1 LNSRLLAIGSIV
13 LALISLPAAADQTEE
28 LARLREE
35 AAELRHS
42 LNRLDA
48 RIEAFESQSQNPA
61 LSKNVEPSQPPLAPS
76 APPAAFASLQPIVSL
91 KQNWSQVERG
101 IPEQKVQTLLGPP
114 EKVMR
119 IDGSTVWLY
128 TYPGIGRGSV
138 FFRDDGKVS
147 SAQSPSFGWGW

>member
-1 LNSRLLAIGSIV
+1 MNSRLLAAGAIV

-48 RIEAFESQSQNPA
+48 RIEALENQSRNPA
-61 LSKNVEPSQPPLAPS
+61 LSRNVEPPQPAPVPPAPLA
-76 APPAAFASLQPIVSL
+76 APASLQPIVSL

-101 IPEQKVQTLLGPP
+101 ISQQTVQSLLGPP
-114 EKVMR
+114 ERVLR
-119 IDGSTVWLY
+119 IDGNTAWYY

-138 FFRDDGKVS
+138 FFSDDGKVS

>member
-48 RIEAFESQSQNPA
+48 RIDALENQSRNPA
-61 LSKNVEPSQPPLAPS
+61 LSGKVEPSQPAPMPPAPLA
-76 APPAAFASLQPIVSL
+76 APASLQPIVSL

-101 IPEQKVQTLLGPP
+101 IPQQTVQSLLGQP
-114 EKVMR
+114 ERVLR
-119 IDGSTVWLY
+119 IDGNTVWYY

-138 FFRDDGKVS
+138 FFSDDGKVS

>member
-1 LNSRLLAIGSIV
+1 
-13 LALISLPAAADQTEE
+13 
-28 LARLREE
+28 LRQ
-35 AAELRHS
+35 S

-48 RIEAFESQSQNPA
+48 RIQAFESQGQNPA
-61 LSKNVEPSQPPLAPS
+61 LSKNVEPSQPPLAPP
-76 APPAAFASLQPIVSL
+76 APLAAPAGVQPIVSL

-101 IPEQKVQTLLGPP
+101 IPQQKVQSLLGQP

-119 IDGSTVWLY
+119 IDGNTVWLY

-138 FFRDDGKVS
+138 FFRDDGIVS